1 MKKIPFELQELRI
14 HSPDRNSR
22 TSCNAAVNEKNIIG
36 NSKGER
42 FYNVP
47 CAFDIETTS
56 FYRDTDGRAYTY
68 EQAQRMQDSNGRKAK
83 LEKAAIMYV
92 WQFGINGYLV
102 MGRTWGEFVTMM
114 QTVSEVLAAE

>member
-1 MKKIPFELQELRI
+1 MKKIPFELQERI
-14 HSPDRNSR
+14 NSPNDIADVLQR
-22 TSCNAAVNEKNIIG
+22 AVIEKNIIG

-68 EQAQRMQDSNGRKAK
+68 EQVQRMQDSNGRKAK

-92 WQFGINGYLV
+92 WQFGINGYTIIK
-102 MGRTWGEFVTMM
+102 RT
-114 QTVSEVLAAE
+114 

>member
-1 MKKIPFELQELRI
+1 MKKVPFELHERI
-14 HSPDRNSR
+14 YSTTEIASVLQR
-22 TSCNAAVNEKNIIG
+22 AVNEKNIIG
-36 NSKGER
+36 SSKGER
-42 FYNVP
+42 FYNIP

-92 WQFGINGYLV
+92 WQFGINGYTI
-102 MGRTWGEFVTMM
+102 MGRT
-114 QTVSEVLAAE
+114 